1 MTITISTTVEA
12 PIAKAWEV
20 WTKPE
25 FIVQWNFANDEWCC
39 PSATNELRAGGK
51 FSWRMEAKD
60 GSMGFDYNGEYL
72 KIEENTRILLKLED
86 DRKVE
91 VSFSEQGGNTT
102 VTESFEIEDENSAEM
117 QKQGWSAIL
126 ANYKKCVEANA

>member
-1 MTITISTTVEA
+1 MTITISTTVDA

-25 FIVQWNFANDEWCC
+25 FIVQWNFASDDWCC
-39 PSATNELRAGGK
+39 PSAVNDLRPNGK

-60 GSMGFDYNGEYL
+60 GSFGFDYGGDYVEVLENER
-72 KIEENTRILLKLED
+72 IEMLLGD
-86 DRKVE
+86 GRKVE
-91 VSFSEQGGNTT
+91 VLFAHQNGQTI
-102 VTESFEIEDENSAEM
+102 VTESFETEDVNSAEM

-126 ANYKKCVEANA
+126 GNYKKCVEANA